1 MGKQWKTLHFY
12 SPSENS
18 DNKKSF
24 LHLFQEISIIIKM
37 FIQRAHKLMVL
48 TTKMMKSI
56 SIETMQ
62 TPNPNFI
69 KFVPVGHSV
78 LGDEGTLDIPS
89 KQYSEVSPLAQ

>member
-1 MGKQWKTLHFY
+1 
-12 SPSENS
+12 
-18 DNKKSF
+18 
-24 LHLFQEISIIIKM
+24 M

-89 KQYSEVSPLAQ
+89 KKYSEVSPLAQ

>member
-1 MGKQWKTLHFY
+1 
-12 SPSENS
+12 
-18 DNKKSF
+18 
-24 LHLFQEISIIIKM
+24 
-37 FIQRAHKLMVL
+37 MVL

-89 KQYSEVSPLAQ
+89 KKYSEVSPLAQ